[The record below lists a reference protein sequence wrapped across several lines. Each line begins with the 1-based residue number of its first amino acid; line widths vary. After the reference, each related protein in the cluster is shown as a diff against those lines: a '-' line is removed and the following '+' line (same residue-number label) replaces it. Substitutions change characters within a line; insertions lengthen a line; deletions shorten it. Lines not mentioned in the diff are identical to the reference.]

1 MGCLACTDAISVVW
15 SAATGEWIKLSKP
28 VMIEKK
34 RCQNMSK
41 KPRQKLRPT
50 MTDVAREAGV
60 SLSTVD
66 RVLNL
71 RADVRTDT
79 AQRIAAAAA

>member
-1 MGCLACTDAISVVW
+1 
-15 SAATGEWIKLSKP
+15 
-28 VMIEKK
+28 
-34 RCQNMSK
+34 MSEL
-41 KPRQKLRPT
+41 PRRKLRPT
-50 MTDVAREAGV
+50 MADVAREAGV

-79 AQRIAAAAA
+79 AQRIAAAAAL